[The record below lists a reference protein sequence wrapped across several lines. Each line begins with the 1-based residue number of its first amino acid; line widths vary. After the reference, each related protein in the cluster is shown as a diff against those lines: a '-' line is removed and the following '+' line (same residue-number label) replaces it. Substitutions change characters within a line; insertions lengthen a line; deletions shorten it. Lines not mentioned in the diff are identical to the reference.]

1 LTVVRLRFQPW
12 LRAARDGN
20 RARGEADSED
30 MAKVLIVD
38 DSPEHRAVLE
48 QSCVPFAA
56 VSVEGAA
63 DLQRSAKAF
72 AASPVAMTICRM
84 TDLAIVEANAAYYRT
99 FETTPEESLGRTPVE
114 LGLTT
119 DADLI
124 SLRDM
129 LQAQG
134 SFGGVEVSVRTQ
146 RGSSLRVVVSAEL
159 VELGGERFAL
169 SSLVDVTEQRATEA
183 ALRVSAERLR
193 LAVQAG
199 NVGLWD
205 WDMQSNKV
213 VFSREWKRQ
222 LGHDHDEIRDDFSEW
237 EERVHPDDMPEIGER
252 LRSYL
257 ARPVGAHEIEFRMRH
272 KDGTWRWIYAR
283 GEAYPG
289 PDGAPARMLGC
300 HIDITERRLAEA
312 SLRESEER
320 LRHAQKIES
329 VGRLAAGI
337 AHDFN
342 NVLTVI
348 NGLAG
353 LVQRALPEGAP
364 ARADLDTI
372 LRAGAHAAELTNQL
386 LAFSR
391 KQVLQPRVLSLNTLV
406 EQARALLLR
415 VLGSDIQVDVQLQS
429 ELDPVRVDP
438 NQLQQVLLNLVVNSR
453 DAMPEGGT
461 LSISTRNA
469 SVGAGTPPHGAEL
482 HPGRYVVLAVQDTG
496 TGMDAATRAQIF
508 EPFFTTKRA
517 GQGTGLGLST
527 VHGIIK
533 QSGGEVLVESRP
545 GAGTSFEIY
554 LPVALDEAG
563 ETIAPPH
570 TTVAARGAECLLVVD
585 DNESVLRIT
594 QRILES
600 AGFRVLVADSGHSAL
615 ELLERRTEPVHLLLS
630 DIVMH
635 GMRGTELVE
644 RVGKRWPEIKL
655 LLMSGYPDGAKHR
668 RGVLESG
675 IQLISK
681 PFTPDQLTAKVREVL
696 DAREP

>member
-1 LTVVRLRFQPW
+1 
-12 LRAARDGN
+12 
-20 RARGEADSED
+20 

-38 DSPEHRAVLE
+38 DSLEHRALLE
-48 QSCVPFAA
+48 QNRVPF
-56 VSVEGAA
+56 VVA
-63 DLQRSAKAF
+63 DDDANLQRSAKAF
-72 AASPVAMTICRM
+72 ASSPVAMTICRLD
-84 TDLAIVEANAAYYRT
+84 DLAIVEANDAYYRT
-99 FETTPEESLGRTPVE
+99 FESTPQESLGRTP
-114 LGLTT
+114 
-119 DADLI
+119 ADLGFSTEAQVI
-124 SLRDM
+124 ALRDV
-129 LQAQG
+129 LLAQG
-134 SFGGVEVSVRTQ
+134 SLAGVELSVRTQ
-146 RGSSLRVVVSAEL
+146 RGRSLCVVISSEMVKVGDEQ
-159 VELGGERFAL
+159 FAL
-169 SSLVDVTEQRATEA
+169 TSLVDVTEQRETEA
-183 ALRVSAERLR
+183 ALRGSAERLR
-193 LAVQAG
+193 LSVQAG

-205 WDMQSNKV
+205 WDMRSNQV

-222 LGHDHDEIRDDFSEW
+222 LGYDEHEIRDAFSEW
-237 EERVHPDDMPEIGER
+237 QDRVHPEDLPAVGER
-252 LRSYL
+252 LQSYV
-257 ARPVGAHEIEFRMRH
+257 ARPAGAHEIEFRMRH
-272 KDGTWRWIYAR
+272 KDGSWRWIYVHA
-283 GEAYPG
+283 EAYPG
-289 PDGAPARMLGC
+289 PDGAPMRMLGC
-300 HIDITERRLAEA
+300 HIDVTARRLAEA

-320 LRHAQKIES
+320 LRHAQKMES

-348 NGLAG
+348 SGLAE

-364 ARADLDTI
+364 AHADLETI

-391 KQVLQPRVLSLNTLV
+391 KQVLQPRVVSLNALID
-406 EQARALLLR
+406 ESKALLLR
-415 VLGSDIQVDVQLQS
+415 VLGSHIQVGVQLER
-429 ELDPVRVDP
+429 ELELVRVDP
-438 NQLQQVLLNLVVNSR
+438 SQLQQVLLNLVVNSR
-453 DAMPEGGT
+453 DAMPDGGT
-461 LSISTRNA
+461 LSIATRNV
-469 SVGAGTPPHGAEL
+469 SVDPRTAPPGAEL
-482 HPGRYVVLAVQDTG
+482 QPGPYVLLEVKDSG

-533 QSGGEVLVESRP
+533 QSGGEVLVESQL
-545 GAGTSFEIY
+545 GAGTRFEIY

-563 ETIAPPH
+563 APIPPAQ
-570 TTVAARGAECLLVVD
+570 TSASARGAECLLVVD

-600 AGFRVLVADSGHSAL
+600 AGFRVLVADSGHAAL
-615 ELLERRTEPVHLLLS
+615 QLLERRTEPIHMLLS

-644 RVGKRWPEIKL
+644 LVAKRWPEIKL

-675 IQLISK
+675 VQLISK

-696 DAREP
+696 DVGEPLGLDAGER